1 MLAHP
6 LRRVC
11 VIWAIIAPEGGWAAS
26 RRRPAAVT
34 SKGTDMETR
43 TTTKL
48 VTFRRPFVLPGLDG
62 PQPPGTYTIHMEE
75 EMLDTLSFVG
85 WRQIGCAI
93 VLHREGAEEHVTIDP
108 QELREALVR
117 DGDQGTDP
125 PAAPSVA
132 MGRNRRVR
140 DPMRRRGC

>member
-1 MLAHP
+1 MP
-6 LRRVC
+6 C
-11 VIWAIIAPEGGWAAS
+11 SAS
-26 RRRPAAVT
+26 SRACSTNLISR
-34 SKGTDMETR
+34 
-43 TTTKL
+43 L
-48 VTFRRPFVLPGLDG
+48 
-62 PQPPGTYTIHMEE
+62 PGTYTIHTEE

-93 VLHREGAEEHVTIDP
+93 VLHREGAEEHVTVDP

-132 MGRNRRVR
+132 MGRNRRANG
-140 DPMRRRGC
+140 PMRRAGRSTGRTAPVPNR